1 MLVQERWGKGC
12 CVGAVVVYGYRKY
25 TCIKTISMYAKQ
37 IEAMMMKT
45 VDMPPPTWVFVG
57 SSQG

>member
-1 MLVQERWGKGC
+1 M
-12 CVGAVVVYGYRKY
+12 VVYGYRKY

-37 IEAMMMKT
+37 IEATMMMPMMKT
-45 VDMPPPTWVFVG
+45 VDVPPPTWVFVG

>member
-1 MLVQERWGKGC
+1 M
-12 CVGAVVVYGYRKY
+12 VVYGYRKY

-45 VDMPPPTWVFVG
+45 VDIPPPTWVFVG